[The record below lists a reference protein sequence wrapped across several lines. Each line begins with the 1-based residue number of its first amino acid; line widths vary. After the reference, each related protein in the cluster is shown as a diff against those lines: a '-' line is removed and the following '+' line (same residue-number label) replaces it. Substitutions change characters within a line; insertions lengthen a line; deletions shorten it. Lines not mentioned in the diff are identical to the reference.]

1 MRIGGSTTCDNLF
14 RFHCPILHVTRATAS
29 SDTSSRDFYQKMK
42 RLLYMRHKT
51 IMFSSQKRFN
61 VFPPRS
67 LSLSLLSGYLARF
80 HVHATKM
87 PLSLRSKKRKIYF
100 SVSLGHFHFSA
111 EDAASER
118 NREAL
123 ADCFLR

>member
-67 LSLSLLSGYLARF
+67 LSLSLCYLDI
-80 HVHATKM
+80 
-87 PLSLRSKKRKIYF
+87 SLVFTCTQRRCHFLCVRKNVKYI
-100 SVSLGHFHFSA
+100 SA
-111 EDAASER
+111 FLLAISIFLLKTPRAKETER
-118 NREAL
+118 HSPTA
-123 ADCFLR
+123 F